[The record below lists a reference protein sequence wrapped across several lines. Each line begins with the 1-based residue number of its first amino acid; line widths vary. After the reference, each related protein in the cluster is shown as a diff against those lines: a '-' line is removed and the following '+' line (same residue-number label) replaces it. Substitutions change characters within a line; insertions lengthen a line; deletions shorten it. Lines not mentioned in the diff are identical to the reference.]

1 MRKSLWAVAAVLV
14 ALTLILAA
22 CGGPAVQSPT
32 ANSPTVQNPTPDNPA
47 TKSPAATVMER
58 YYAALVSKDAAKVS
72 NLTCKDFEEQALL
85 EMDSFQ
91 AVKAELD
98 NVVCTEAGTDSGA
111 TLVGCT
117 GTIVL
122 TYNNENQTLDVSR
135 QVYRVV
141 QQAGDYLVC
150 GYK

>member
-1 MRKSLWAVAAVLV
+1 MRKSMWTAAALLV
-14 ALTLILAA
+14 ALTMILTA
-22 CGGPAVQSPT
+22 CSGPGG
-32 ANSPTVQNPTPDNPA
+32 NPA
-47 TKSPAATVMER
+47 GKSPAAAAVEN

-72 NLTCKDFEEQALL
+72 NLSCKDWEEQALL
-85 EMDSFQ
+85 EMDGFQ

-98 NVVCTEAGTDSGA
+98 NLVCTEAGTDSGA

-117 GTIVL
+117 GSIAL
-122 TYNNENQTLDVSR
+122 TYDTEKQSLDVSR

>member
-1 MRKSLWAVAAVLV
+1 MRKSLWAAAAVLV

-22 CGGPAVQSPT
+22 CGGPGSSP
-32 ANSPTVQNPTPDNPA
+32 AG
-47 TKSPAATVMER
+47 KSPAAAAVEN
-58 YYAALVSKDAAKVS
+58 YYAAMVSKDAAKVS

-98 NVVCTEAGTDSGA
+98 NVVCTEAGTDGGD

-117 GTIVL
+117 GNIVL

>member
-1 MRKSLWAVAAVLV
+1 MRKSLWTVAALLV
-14 ALTLILAA
+14 ALTLFLTA
-22 CGGPAVQSPT
+22 CGGPAAQSPT
-32 ANSPTVQNPTPDNPA
+32 ANSPTAVIAA
-47 TKSPAATVMER
+47 TKSPAAAVVED

-72 NLTCKDFEEQALL
+72 NLTCKDWEEQALL
-85 EMDSFQ
+85 EMDGFQ

-98 NVVCTEAGTDSGA
+98 NVVCKEAGTDGGA

-117 GTIVL
+117 GNIAL
-122 TYNNENQTLDVSR
+122 TYNTEQQSLDVSR

-141 QQAGDYLVC
+141 QQGGDYLVC

>member
-1 MRKSLWAVAAVLV
+1 MRKSLWVAVAVLV
-14 ALTLILAA
+14 ALILILAA
-22 CGGPAVQSPT
+22 CGGPGSSP
-32 ANSPTVQNPTPDNPA
+32 AG
-47 TKSPAATVMER
+47 KSPAAAAVEN

-72 NLTCKDFEEQALL
+72 NLSCKDWEEQALL
-85 EMDSFQ
+85 EMDGFQ

-98 NVVCTEAGTDSGA
+98 NLVCTEAGTDSGA

-117 GTIVL
+117 GSIAL
-122 TYNNENQTLDVSR
+122 TYDTEKQSLDVSR